1 MELYAHISKD
11 FRTQTLDEHLEGT
24 AALASKFAAVIGE
37 EQSARFLGEIHD
49 IGKANIS
56 WQNYLKKSSGYDESI
71 PDDECDKGTHTS
83 AGAVYALKNL
93 PEPLNILLAYAIA
106 GHHAGLPDF
115 YNGGHGDSLLKRF
128 FKDGGVL
135 NEELLDAADE
145 YARKPLPEWTAPCT
159 LDRYYE
165 EYTHMAVRFLFSC
178 LVDADWLDTERFM
191 KPEEFVARR
200 EPVSLSELKRRFDA
214 YMEEMRKNAP
224 DTYVNRIR
232 NKILERCIEA
242 GGLAPGFF
250 SLTVPTGGGKTL
262 SSLAFALVHAL
273 AHGKRRIIIAEP
285 YTSIIEQIAK
295 ILKYGTDDDEEIK
308 RLKESGKCL
317 FGEEN
322 VLEHHS
328 RVDPDKELYSNLL
341 AAQNWDA
348 PVVVTTNVQL
358 FESLLAASP
367 SRCRKLHNIANSV
380 IILDEA
386 QKIPSEHLCAVL
398 SALKGLVEHFGV
410 TVLLCTATQPALKGD
425 ADTGEIG
432 SGERAVE
439 GIKQCTEIIQD
450 TSKLYDSL
458 KRVEYRVYNG
468 DIGYKASWEEIAGEL
483 SKKRQVLCIVNKRK
497 DCRELAKLMPKGTI
511 QLSGF
516 MCGEEISGIISLI
529 KQKLRCGEEVRVV
542 STQLVEAGVDIDFP
556 EVWRALAQLD
566 SLAQAAGRC
575 NREGRLGC
583 GEAVIFNTKS
593 EPFGEIKLGAQTTAT
608 LASKPG
614 FFANLSPK
622 SFEKYFGKFYSDIH
636 NLDKSKYT
644 ERLVDEAEEGRI
656 QFREFAEE
664 FSIIDTKGQKTLF
677 IPFGGGVELLKKLEA
692 DGADRALMASLQR
705 FTVNVPVRLFD
716 DISRKGGIRA
726 VHGYYILEKSFY
738 KPGEGVIVDSSYNYD
753 ECDFSY

>member
-135 NEELLDAADE
+135 NEELLDAAGE

-398 SALKGLVEHFGV
+398 SALKGLV
-410 TVLLCTATQPALKGD
+410 
-425 ADTGEIG
+425 
-432 SGERAVE
+432 
-439 GIKQCTEIIQD
+439 
-450 TSKLYDSL
+450 
-458 KRVEYRVYNG
+458 
-468 DIGYKASWEEIAGEL
+468 
-483 SKKRQVLCIVNKRK
+483 
-497 DCRELAKLMPKGTI
+497 
-511 QLSGF
+511 
-516 MCGEEISGIISLI
+516 
-529 KQKLRCGEEVRVV
+529 
-542 STQLVEAGVDIDFP
+542 
-556 EVWRALAQLD
+556 
-566 SLAQAAGRC
+566 
-575 NREGRLGC
+575 
-583 GEAVIFNTKS
+583 
-593 EPFGEIKLGAQTTAT
+593 
-608 LASKPG
+608 
-614 FFANLSPK
+614 
-622 SFEKYFGKFYSDIH
+622 
-636 NLDKSKYT
+636 
-644 ERLVDEAEEGRI
+644 
-656 QFREFAEE
+656 
-664 FSIIDTKGQKTLF
+664 
-677 IPFGGGVELLKKLEA
+677 
-692 DGADRALMASLQR
+692 
-705 FTVNVPVRLFD
+705 
-716 DISRKGGIRA
+716 
-726 VHGYYILEKSFY
+726 
-738 KPGEGVIVDSSYNYD
+738 
-753 ECDFSY
+753 